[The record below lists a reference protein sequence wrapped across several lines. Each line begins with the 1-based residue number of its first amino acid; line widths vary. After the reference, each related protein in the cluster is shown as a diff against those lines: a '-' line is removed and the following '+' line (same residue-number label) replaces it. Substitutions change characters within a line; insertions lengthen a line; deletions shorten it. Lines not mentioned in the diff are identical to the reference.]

1 MYAMGLLF
9 MPCSMTSCTWIFDFF
24 STTVTDITGYLATH
38 HTKRSLCI
46 DVNDTRAMTASTSDW
61 TCSWLSTRAITCTTA
76 CFTIVLNFFFSSKN
90 SFFKGQVHTILEIIP
105 LAWSVWITS
114 RATAKEARKDIFEAT
129 KTRAIKATEAACTAA
144 KATIG
149 SL

>member
-1 MYAMGLLF
+1 
-9 MPCSMTSCTWIFDFF
+9 MTSP
-24 STTVTDITGYLATH
+24 
-38 HTKRSLCI
+38 
-46 DVNDTRAMTASTSDW
+46 TAS
-61 TCSWLSTRAITCTTA
+61 
-76 CFTIVLNFFFSSKN
+76 FTIVFNFFFGPEN
-90 SFFKGQVHTILEIIP
+90 SLFKAEIYPILEIIP

-149 SL
+149 TRSAILVIGCPLLLIAQRFIRLLDFLLFILRPRLLIDIGVIFFR